1 MEAKFQNA
9 HLAFLNVLE
18 IASDDNTTGPEKD
31 AVVAAV
37 KELGE
42 TERLNSFCEDKES
55 VRADGS
61 VDKLMHRR
69 ALAAVGG
76 CALGPDMTPGA
87 NFDASAPA
95 TKEVRARR

>member
-42 TERLNSFCEDKES
+42 RLNSLSERCAYPEI
-55 VRADGS
+55 
-61 VDKLMHRR
+61 
-69 ALAAVGG
+69 GG
-76 CALGPDMTPGA
+76 RKR
-87 NFDASAPA
+87 N
-95 TKEVRARR
+95 K